1 MIPTGV
7 AAAIL
12 GDIGF
17 QRKNWLAR
25 FSTFST
31 VSAINRLSEISDI
44 RLTPVLCQINFDH
57 AVRLPVQLHQNAS
70 YGNRSKNIWK
80 GNMANNHMGTI
91 ENQPETGER
100 ELDEMLQKVEA
111 IFTDIPNATNIMVG
125 RNLNPKAEKRLIGSG
140 SYSFLKPE

>member
-31 VSAINRLSEISDI
+31 VSAHRRLCKKQSRMSVAEGIADTPSSATREQQ
-44 RLTPVLCQINFDH
+44 RLG
-57 AVRLPVQLHQNAS
+57 QNWYFEMARK
-70 YGNRSKNIWK
+70 RS
-80 GNMANNHMGTI
+80 
-91 ENQPETGER
+91 
-100 ELDEMLQKVEA
+100 
-111 IFTDIPNATNIMVG
+111 
-125 RNLNPKAEKRLIGSG
+125 
-140 SYSFLKPE
+140 